1 MAHLHVQIDD
11 RLAEALQPHIG
22 QWGLKKQ
29 IIEAVLWQLAKALNG
44 PHGKYVLGAILTD
57 ELDLTDR
64 FKPNGATRNTRPR
77 EDTP

>member
-1 MAHLHVQIDD
+1 
-11 RLAEALQPHIG
+11 
-22 QWGLKKQ
+22 LKKQ